1 MKPVAVQHYRT
12 IKGFPYIRSISG
24 LQPHKSR
31 FEAGASAFA
40 KNHKISVHPYET
52 TVNSLLRNLFR
63 LRAVRRG
70 LRAVGVGGQTYIVEM
85 AAGLVMEDAAH
96 LTWITNVA
104 NQIEAKEGALR

>member
-85 AAGLVMEDAAH
+85 AAGHLSPTAAH
-96 LTWITNVA
+96 QTWIANGV
-104 NQIEAKEGALR
+104 NQIEPNEWGFR